1 MAVNRAHTPYTFSLS
16 AEIRVSVIT
25 WPTDTDTPRQHR
37 EPREGNGKRDAD
49 KLVCHRFLYHP
60 SPSPALPSPLPPL
73 CFIGSIDIECPDE
86 CISLKDDC
94 AVTNQEDRLGFVL
107 QHWGQLHSDLL
118 SCCGT
123 DMIFRKGPALFR
135 ERKIERRRV
144 NSRKVNISFVTRNM

>member
-1 MAVNRAHTPYTFSLS
+1 MAHTPYTFSVS
-16 AEIRVSVIT
+16 VEIRVSVIT

-37 EPREGNGKRDAD
+37 TPHEGKRDAD
-49 KLVCHRFLYHP
+49 KLACHRFLYQP

-73 CFIGSIDIECPDE
+73 CFIGSIDIKCPDG

-123 DMIFRKGPALFR
+123 DMIAKGGHALLK
-135 ERKIERRRV
+135 EGK
-144 NSRKVNISFVTRNM
+144 KKGSFT